1 MQKIAKNAKN
11 AAFFYKECKRTQRTP
26 NSFIKNPNERRS
38 KIVIFIIEN
47 FEVVGFVLLCKRK
60 LHADFHNKFYYLDPL
75 KIWILTFKIIPDLCI
90 SAVFCQTPKKITP
103 P

>member
-47 FEVVGFVLLCKRK
+47 FEFVLMGL
-60 LHADFHNKFYYLDPL
+60 FFYVKGSFML
-75 KIWILTFKIIPDLCI
+75 IFTRNSII
-90 SAVFCQTPKKITP
+90 
-103 P
+103 